1 MKTIDLHVHSNYSD
15 GTCTPEELIL
25 LAVEKGLAAMALTD
39 HDTINGIQ
47 PALDALKK
55 SGTDLE
61 LIPGAELSTDFQ
73 GNEIHMVGLFIDYTN
88 QEFIDTTATY
98 LARRTHRNEE
108 MAENFRK
115 AGIPMTIDEL
125 KDGNPD
131 TVITRAHFAKY
142 LYEHGIVKDAK
153 DAFTDK
159 YLGENSPFYV
169 PRKRMDA
176 KDAIRLIKKA
186 GGIPILAH
194 PMHYKLEEKK
204 LRMMISELKEAGLAG
219 IETRYSNHTEQDN
232 IFTSRLA
239 SEYGLLPS
247 GGSDFHGT
255 NKPLIALGT
264 GRGNLSVP
272 YAFLEALKDY
282 QKTNPIS
289 TRLWN

>member
-25 LAVEKGLAAMALTD
+25 LAKEKGLAAMALTD
-39 HDTINGIQ
+39 HDTVNGII
-47 PALDALKK
+47 PALEALQKNE
-55 SGTDLE
+55 TDLE

-88 QEFIDTTATY
+88 QEFIDTTASF
-98 LARRTHRNEE
+98 LARRIHRNEE
-108 MAENFRK
+108 MVENFRK

-125 KDGNPD
+125 KAGNPD

-142 LYEHGIVKDAK
+142 LIEHGIIKEAK
-153 DAFTDK
+153 EAFTDK
-159 YLGENSPFYV
+159 YLGKNSPFYV
-169 PRKRMDA
+169 PRKRMDT
-176 KDAIRLIKKA
+176 KDAICLIQKA

-204 LRMMISELKEAGLAG
+204 LRTMIAELKEAGLVG

-239 SEYGLLPS
+239 REYALLPS
-247 GGSDFHGT
+247 GGSDFHGA

-264 GRGNLSVP
+264 GRGNLCVP
-272 YAFLEALKDY
+272 YEFLEKLKAY
-282 QKTNPIS
+282 QEKK
-289 TRLWN
+289 